1 LYPHS
6 LFISTKI
13 GNNFKRES
21 PSLASLIFTLLSKP
35 HIESIIKKWNEHTS
49 EATKVNELAL
59 ATTNQRNVEW
69 LKENGV
75 CMSNLSPDLSTIKGA
90 GHGAFTRFFI
100 EKGKVVTPAPLL
112 NIAERDKLIMY
123 ERQYDEES
131 GQNVLNY
138 DNPIGHQLLIN
149 YCFGHIRSKIL
160 LCPQSTAAYINHCS
174 LRSESH
180 CGPDGPNAKL
190 QWATSWD
197 PDTTDWLKL
206 TMDEI
211 KELTALRKR
220 GLSLEVVATRDIK
233 PGEEVRHYI

>member
-13 GNNFKRES
+13 GNSIKKKS
-21 PSLASLIFTLLSKP
+21 PSLASLIYTLLSKP
-35 HIESIIKKWNEHTS
+35 HIKSIIKKWNEHTS
-49 EATKVNELAL
+49 EATKVNELGL
-59 ATTNQRNVEW
+59 ATTNQRNVTW

-75 CMSNLSPDLSTIKGA
+75 CMSNLSPDISTIKGA
-90 GHGAFTRFFI
+90 GRGAFTKFFI

-123 ERQYDEES
+123 ERQYDEKS

-149 YCFGHIRSKIL
+149 YCFGNIRSKLL

-233 PGEEVRHYI
+233 PGEEVRCYI